1 MADPGGMSDVRF
13 SFPVLDTAAEGTTSL
28 DARSFRRA
36 ALALATGRLPK
47 HTLQQPVY
55 IVAPQPR
62 SRLVP
67 VLLAAIS
74 AVAVAAVLVW
84 LL

>member
-1 MADPGGMSDVRF
+1 MADPGGMSDLRV
-13 SFPVLDTAAEGTTSL
+13 SFPVIEAEQGQASL

-55 IVAPQPR
+55 IVAPRPKR
-62 SRLVP
+62 RVVP
-67 VLLAAIS
+67 ALIAGIV
-74 AVAVAAVLVW
+74 AVAVAVALVW